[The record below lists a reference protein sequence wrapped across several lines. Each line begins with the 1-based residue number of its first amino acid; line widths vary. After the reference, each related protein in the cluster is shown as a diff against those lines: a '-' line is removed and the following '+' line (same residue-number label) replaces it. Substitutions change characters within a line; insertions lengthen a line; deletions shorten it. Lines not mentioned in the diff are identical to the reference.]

1 MTDQSR
7 ADSRR
12 NTTAALQADDARH
25 HLHPFTDH
33 AGLAAKGAR
42 VIASAEGV
50 WLTDSEGNRLL
61 DGMSGLWSVN
71 VGYGRRE
78 LADVAHA
85 QLMELPYYNTF
96 FQTTHEPVARLGPK
110 LAEVTP
116 KGVDLFVYGNSGSD
130 ANDTIVKLVRLFWNQ
145 MGRPRKK
152 TIISR
157 TYAYHGVTVA
167 AASLSG
173 LTAMHPQFDLPMPGV
188 VHVPG
193 PYWYGHDGEM
203 SPDEFGIWA
212 ARQVEKKILE
222 LGADNVAAFI
232 GEPIQGAGGVIVPP
246 ATYWPEIMRICRQH
260 DVLVIA
266 DEVIC
271 GFGRTG
277 KWFGSD
283 TFGIEPDFMTMAK
296 GLTSSY
302 VPMSAVGVGGR
313 VKEVLK
319 SCGEEV
325 VHGYTYSGHPLAAAV
340 AIANIE
346 IMQRER
352 LVERAGDEIGP
363 YFQARLRELADH
375 PLIGEVRGVGLIAG
389 MEIVEHKPSR
399 AHFDPRRNAGM
410 TCRNHAFANGLVMRA
425 VRDTMVL
432 APPLTITREEVDII
446 VERAA
451 KCLDLTARDL
461 GR

>member
-1 MTDQSR
+1 MT
-7 ADSRR
+7 ATPVN
-12 NTTAALQADDARH
+12 NTTAAIQADDARH

-42 VIASAEGV
+42 VISSAEGV

-96 FQTTHEPVARLGPK
+96 FQTTHEPVARLGAK

-116 KGVDLFVYGNSGSD
+116 RGVDLFVYGNSGSD
-130 ANDTIVKLVRLFWNQ
+130 ANDTIVKLVRLFWNAQ
-145 MGRPRKK
+145 GRPRKK

-157 TYAYHGVTVA
+157 SYAYHGVTMA

-188 VHVPG
+188 AHVAG
-193 PYWYGHDGEM
+193 PYWYGDGGDM
-203 SPDEFGIWA
+203 SPDAFGIWA
-212 ARQVEKKILE
+212 ARQVERKILE
-222 LGADNVAAFI
+222 LGAGNVGAFI
-232 GEPIQGAGGVIVPP
+232 GEPIQGAGGVIIPP
-246 ATYWPEIMRICRQH
+246 ATYWPEIQRICREH
-260 DVLVIA
+260 DVLLIA

-277 KWFGSD
+277 NWFGSD
-283 TFGIEPDFMTMAK
+283 TFGITPDFMTMAK

-302 VPMSAVGVGGR
+302 IPMSAVGIGGR
-313 VKEVLK
+313 VKDLLMNM
-319 SCGEEV
+319 GEEV
-325 VHGYTYSGHPLAAAV
+325 VHGYTYSGHPVAAAV
-340 AIANIE
+340 AVRNIE
-346 IMQRER
+346 IMQEEG
-352 LVERAGDEIGP
+352 LVERAGHDIGP
-363 YFQARLRELADH
+363 YLQARLRELASH
-375 PLIGEVRGVGLIAG
+375 PLVGEVRGIGMIAAI
-389 MEIVEHKPSR
+389 EIVEHKPSR
-399 AHFDPRRNAGM
+399 AHFDPKRGAGM
-410 TCRNHAFANGLVMRA
+410 ICRNHSFANGLVMRA

-432 APPLTITREEVDII
+432 APPLTITRAEVDIL
-446 VERAA
+446 VETAA
-451 KCLDLTARDL
+451 RCLDLTQRDL

>member
-1 MTDQSR
+1 MSTLPR
-7 ADSRR
+7 K
-12 NTTAALQADDARH
+12 NTTASIQADDARH

-33 AGLAAKGAR
+33 AGLARQGAR
-42 VIASAEGV
+42 VITKAEGV

-61 DGMSGLWSVN
+61 DGMAGLWSVN
-71 VGYGRRE
+71 VGYGRKE

-85 QLMELPYYNTF
+85 QLLELPYYNTF
-96 FQTTHEPVARLGPK
+96 FQTTHEPVARLGAK

-130 ANDTIVKLVRLFWNQ
+130 ANDTIVKLVRLFWNAQ
-145 MGRPRKK
+145 GRPRKK

-157 TYAYHGVTVA
+157 SYAYHGVTLA

-188 VHVPG
+188 VHVAG
-193 PYWYGHDGEM
+193 PYWYGDGGDKT
-203 SPDEFGIWA
+203 PDEFGIWA

-222 LGADNVAAFI
+222 LGAENVGAFI

-246 ATYWPEIMRICRQH
+246 ATYWPEIQRICREH
-260 DVLVIA
+260 DVLLIA

-277 KWFGSD
+277 KWFGSH

-302 VPMSAVGVGGR
+302 VPMSAVGISGR
-313 VKEVLK
+313 VKDVLMN
-319 SCGEEV
+319 SGDEV
-325 VHGYTYSGHPLAAAV
+325 VHGYTYSGHPVAAAV
-340 AIANIE
+340 AVRNIE
-346 IMQRER
+346 IMQEER
-352 LVERAGDEIGP
+352 LVERAGEDIGP
-363 YFQARLRELADH
+363 YFQARLRELAGH
-375 PLIGEVRGVGLIAG
+375 RLIGEVRGIGLIAA
-389 MEIVEHKPSR
+389 MEIVEDKASR
-399 AHFDPRRNAGM
+399 SHFDPKRKAGL
-410 TCRNHAFANGLVMRA
+410 TCRNHCFANGLVMRA
-425 VRDTMVL
+425 VRDIMVL
-432 APPLTITREEVDII
+432 APPLTITRAEVDTL

>member
-1 MTDQSR
+1 MST
-7 ADSRR
+7 ATPKK
-12 NTTAALQADDARH
+12 NTTAAIQADDARH

-33 AGLAAKGAR
+33 AGLARQGAR
-42 VIASAEGV
+42 VITKAEGV

-61 DGMSGLWSVN
+61 DGMAGLWSVN
-71 VGYGRRE
+71 VGYGRKE
-78 LADVAHA
+78 LADVAHE

-96 FQTTHEPVARLGPK
+96 FQTTHPPIAQLGAK

-130 ANDTIVKLVRLFWNQ
+130 ANDTIVKLVRLFWNNQ
-145 MGRPRKK
+145 GKPRKK

-157 TYAYHGVTVA
+157 SYAYHGVTMA

-173 LTAMHPQFDLPMPGV
+173 LTAMHPQFDLPMAGV

-193 PYWYGHDGEM
+193 PYWYGDGGDM
-203 SPDEFGIWA
+203 SPDEFGLWA
-212 ARQVEKKILE
+212 ARQVERKILE
-222 LGADNVAAFI
+222 LGAENVAAFI
-232 GEPIQGAGGVIVPP
+232 GEPIQGAGGVIIPP
-246 ATYWPEIMRICRQH
+246 ATYWPEIQRICRAH
-260 DVLVIA
+260 DVLLIA

-283 TFGIEPDFMTMAK
+283 TFGIAPDFMTMAK

-302 VPMSAVGVGGR
+302 VPMSAVGISGR
-313 VKEVLK
+313 VKDVLMT
-319 SCGEEV
+319 SGEEV
-325 VHGYTYSGHPLAAAV
+325 VHGYTYSGHPVAAAV
-340 AIANIE
+340 AVRNIE

-352 LVERAGDEIGP
+352 LVERAGEDIGP
-363 YFQARLRELADH
+363 YMQARLRELASH
-375 PLIGEVRGVGLIAG
+375 KLVGEVRGVGMIAAI
-389 MEIVEHKPSR
+389 ELVEDKASR
-399 AHFDPRRNAGM
+399 AHFDPKRKVGM
-410 TCRNHAFANGLVMRA
+410 TCRNHCFANGLIMRA

-432 APPLTITREEVDII
+432 APPLTITREEVDTL

-451 KCLDLTARDL
+451 TCFDLTARDL